1 MTSSVSASAGGV
13 LVVTQVYP
21 PNSQHQG
28 QQVCEGMQTF
38 SRAHPL
44 AVGTVQIIIGA
55 MVFLFGVAMVA
66 TQPFFL
72 AVYSGF
78 FVWGAAFYITAGS
91 LTVAAGKSFNR
102 CLVNTT
108 LGFNVV
114 ASVASGTAI
123 ILYTMDATIW
133 FCYDCPYLNQMHG
146 ISGVL
151 AVFHLLEF
159 IVSITVSAFACKA
172 TCNCGRQQ
180 QPFYII
186 PGNASMAP
194 QAVPTFEAASASV
207 TPPPPQNQMHGISG
221 VLAVFHLLEFI
232 VSITVSAFACKAT
245 CNCGRQ
251 QQPFYIIPGNASTA
265 PQAVPTFEA
274 ASASVTPPPPRVSC
288 PLPEGG
294 ATELSDSSKHN
305 RNQVQLGGGGG

>member
-72 AVYSGF
+72 GAYSGF

-123 ILYTMDATIW
+123 ILYTLDATIW
-133 FCYDCPYLNQMHG
+133 FCYDCPYLVFSLLSFFSDLR
-146 ISGVL
+146 ISR
-151 AVFHLLEF
+151 H
-159 IVSITVSAFACKA
+159 
-172 TCNCGRQQ
+172 Q
-180 QPFYII
+180 
-186 PGNASMAP
+186 
-194 QAVPTFEAASASV
+194 
-207 TPPPPQNQMHGISG
+207 
-221 VLAVFHLLEFI
+221 
-232 VSITVSAFACKAT
+232 
-245 CNCGRQ
+245 
-251 QQPFYIIPGNASTA
+251 TA
-265 PQAVPTFEA
+265 PRLINSMSGQTPT
-274 ASASVTPPPPRVSC
+274 
-288 PLPEGG
+288 PLF
-294 ATELSDSSKHN
+294 
-305 RNQVQLGGGGG
+305 GGGGGGAGPCLGGGSWSLTIHWEMLLGRRCRSTCLP

>member
-186 PGNASMAP
+186 PGNAS
-194 QAVPTFEAASASV
+194 
-207 TPPPPQNQMHGISG
+207 
-221 VLAVFHLLEFI
+221 
-232 VSITVSAFACKAT
+232 
-245 CNCGRQ
+245 
-251 QQPFYIIPGNASTA
+251 TA